1 MRGAKGGPGWHACSL
16 LCPAHLHLYS
26 TPYPPGLPQHSDH
39 VKAALLDG
47 PMLMDDEDVKIF
59 ATCGLPAA
67 STMSFVFAG
76 SGQITEEMVESK

>member
-1 MRGAKGGPGWHACSL
+1 
-16 LCPAHLHLYS
+16 
-26 TPYPPGLPQHSDH
+26 
-39 VKAALLDG
+39 
-47 PMLMDDEDVKIF
+47 MDDEDVKIF